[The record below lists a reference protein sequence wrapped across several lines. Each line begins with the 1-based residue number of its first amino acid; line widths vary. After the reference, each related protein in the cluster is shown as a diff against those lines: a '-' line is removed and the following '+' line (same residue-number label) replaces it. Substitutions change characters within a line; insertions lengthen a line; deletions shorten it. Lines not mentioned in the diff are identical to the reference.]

1 MCGEC
6 RCCVDH
12 NGVRNL
18 EDQDCCRHR
27 LDVPVDTV
35 LLEQVRRL
43 HRQVMHS
50 RMTRSEA
57 LGQGQRAF
65 AARTHTRLAKRD
77 PSCRRCSSA
86 PRLVG
91 GASAEYPTK
100 VHQSPR
106 LGNRSCVQARCI
118 PIRTLYRCVA
128 APPHYACP
136 PIILPQLPS
145 SGPSKFAPSP
155 LNHPTISCGA
165 SVHRT
170 LANCGLTVAE
180 LVRASRPRR
189 ERWSNACTPS
199 VFECCR

>member
-1 MCGEC
+1 MGSGRIREHTGVCGEC

-118 PIRTLYRCVA
+118 PIRTLHRCIA
-128 APPHYACP
+128 ARPHRRTTHAH
-136 PIILPQLPS
+136 PS
-145 SGPSKFAPSP
+145 SSPNCPAPDQANSP
-155 LNHPTISCGA
+155 L
-165 SVHRT
+165 
-170 LANCGLTVAE
+170 
-180 LVRASRPRR
+180 RP
-189 ERWSNACTPS
+189 
-199 VFECCR
+199 